1 MALLLACATVD
12 GIWAQE
18 NSPWIGEPLPSEG
31 GEFCLCNKVR
41 NGFLLGAQC
50 WGTQD
55 SLGQPGL

>member
-31 GEFCLCNKVR
+31 GEFYLYNKVG
-41 NGFLLGAQC
+41 NGFCSVQTVGVHRLR
-50 WGTQD
+50 
-55 SLGQPGL
+55 